1 MNDIVLILGQTPVT
15 LRDLLMAGA
24 GVALILL
31 IALVWLAVRANR
43 ARALEAAVAAERQR
57 EMDDKVAAMNQLQAE
72 LTARMQTLSLIHI

>member
-31 IALVWLAVRANR
+31 IALVWMALRANGM
-43 ARALEAAVAAERQR
+43 RALEAAAAAERQR
-57 EMDDKVAAMNQLQAE
+57 EMDDKVAAMN
-72 LTARMQTLSLIHI
+72 LSLIHI